1 MSLDA
6 APTDPPRCLDEDGLD
21 RMIQALAE
29 EGFRVWGPVQR
40 DGATLHEEVAGTA
53 DLARGWVEDQ
63 DGGTYRLRRE
73 GDAFFGHTTGPSPW
87 KRLLHPPRQPL
98 WRMEQT
104 GHGPQITPQPVD
116 RTRHALIGLRACDLA
131 AIAVQDKVFL
141 DGPYR
146 DPHYAARREGLFLVA
161 VNCGRAAKTCF
172 CASMGTGPRVGAGHD
187 IALTEI
193 APGRFLAEA
202 GSPRGQAL
210 LSRLPSTPATAGD
223 RAASDA
229 ATANALAQMG
239 RKLDTRGLPD
249 LLRANPDHPR
259 WTEVADRCLNC
270 GNCTMVCPTCF
281 CTSVEDQS
289 ALDGSSVARE
299 SRWASCFTLDFS
311 HVHGGPVRPGAKSR
325 YRQWMTHKL
334 ATWVDQFDTSGCVG
348 CGRCIT
354 WCPVGIDITE
364 EAAAIRGT
372 GGAA

>member
-1 MSLDA
+1 MSLDGPA
-6 APTDPPRCLDEDGLD
+6 FSPPVRLDEAGLD
-21 RMIQALAE
+21 AMIRALAGQ
-29 EGFRVWGPVQR
+29 GFRVLGPVRR
-40 DGATLHEEVAGTA
+40 DEAIVHEEISGTA
-53 DLARGWVEDQ
+53 ELARGWIEDQ

-73 GDAFFGHTTGPSPW
+73 GEAFFGHTTGPSPW
-87 KRLLHPPRQPL
+87 KRVLHPPRQPL
-98 WRMEQT
+98 WRMDR
-104 GHGPQITPQPVD
+104 GPDGPAITPAAPD

-161 VNCGRAAKTCF
+161 VNCGRAARTCF
-172 CASMGTGPRVGAGHD
+172 CASMGTGPRVQAGHD

-202 GSPRGQAL
+202 GSPQGQAL
-210 LSRLPSTPATAGD
+210 LDRLPTAPATAAD
-223 RAASDA
+223 QAASDQ
-229 ATANALAQMG
+229 ATADALVQMG
-239 RKLDTRGLPD
+239 RRLDTDGLPE

-281 CTSVEDQS
+281 CTTVEEDS

-334 ATWVDQFDTSGCVG
+334 ATWHDQFDTSGCVG

-354 WCPVGIDITE
+354 WCPVGIDITA